1 MGLPSWKLD
10 KILLTVR
17 NLVLKMALPLTIRT
31 ENYHMEKLST
41 CPFWKQEIT
50 AVMFKHQKKKKNP
63 LNMFLG
69 IFPPIGGGN
78 SIPINGRVNIHVLG
92 RGSTLIV
99 CKRKDINSAQ
109 DPGPGSHTH
118 AGPILWVQA
127 LRWKL
132 SFFIPEALVG
142 SPGPTHEGAG

>member
-1 MGLPSWKLD
+1 
-10 KILLTVR
+10 
-17 NLVLKMALPLTIRT
+17 MALPLTIRT

-50 AVMFKHQKKKKNP
+50 AVCSSIKKKKKERKSIKHVS
-63 LNMFLG
+63 G

-78 SIPINGRVNIHVLG
+78 SIPINGRVNIHVLR
-92 RGSTLIV
+92 RGSMLIA

-109 DPGPGSHTH
+109 DLGPGSHTH

-127 LRWKL
+127 LKWKL
-132 SFFIPEALVG
+132 SFFISETLVG
-142 SPGPTHEGAG
+142 SPGPMHEGAG